1 MLIPINVATDDCAF
15 TITTRYGA
23 MSITNLIGG
32 GALSD
37 DRSIRNNRQCSHL
50 SVKR

>member
-32 GALSD
+32 GV
-37 DRSIRNNRQCSHL
+37 IR
-50 SVKR
+50 